1 MNMKKSEKKMIDY
14 PACHY
19 EYLLP
24 SWENQLDELLLEF
37 CCRNEIKRED
47 LLEFLKKIIKELE
60 YVSDMD

>member
-1 MNMKKSEKKMIDY
+1 MIDY